1 MADAGLTTNRKSMS
15 NNVESNGSRR
25 TVDWQRF
32 GLGGDDDGEITVA
45 SFRQRSNNNTGGFV
59 DLGNEYT
66 YAAGGHHASGAN
78 EIFAGEQGDKPW

>member
-1 MADAGLTTNRKSMS
+1 MTNSS
-15 NNVESNGSRR
+15 EGSGGNGNGSRR
-25 TVDWQRF
+25 NVDWQRF
-32 GLGGDDDGEITVA
+32 GLGGDEDGDVTVA
-45 SFRQRSNNNTGGFV
+45 SFRQRSNNTGGFV